1 MGGADASENVGFVF
15 SCVREC
21 TGVPG
26 HLWRSEDSFL
36 KSFLPIC
43 LVGMASFLFLPHP
56 GASWAGSLWLILLPP
71 VLPHCV

>member
-1 MGGADASENVGFVF
+1 MGGADASGNVGFVF

-21 TGVPG
+21 TGATR

-43 LVGMASFLFLPHP
+43 LVGMTSFLFLPHP
-56 GASWAGSLWLILLPP
+56 GKLGWQPLADSPASSAA
-71 VLPHCV
+71 